1 MLDSTQ
7 PGRIT
12 AKMQQ
17 DAHPIQGE
25 FRELAEAT
33 GGRALRRAGDI
44 AAELNG
50 IADDG
55 RAAYLLSFT
64 PDVPADNKYHL
75 LTVKLTNRRNLT
87 LRYRTGYVF
96 EEDPA
101 TIKERFE
108 RAVWQSR
115 DLTEIAI
122 SATFVEDAKQRALRL
137 NVAATDL
144 EMSQGEERW
153 TDKLDF
159 FLIERDDAAVH
170 AKVTGRTLGFR
181 LLPATYQKVLHEGIN
196 FDQLLPVAPKG
207 GSLRVVVVD
216 ENSGRMGSITIP
228 ASAIP

>member
-1 MLDSTQ
+1 
-7 PGRIT
+7 
-12 AKMQQ
+12 MQQ